1 DGHLTDQLD
10 PAAQVEDV
18 VGPQVTPVEQDRTAV
33 GVVEPVEEPQQR
45 GLSRPRRTD
54 HDREPSGGRA
64 GRETGHDGPIVAID
78 TDVPVLDQVA
88 HWMPLAW
95 RAVIDPDLRKAED
108 EGWHELHS
116 LIDSLP
122 AGAVERPGYF
132 EEGWSAK
139 DLLAHIGAWLAQ
151 AGVALEQIG
160 GGTYRADEI
169 DVDALNGRYLETL
182 RALPFDVV
190 RAQADAARARM
201 LIASAAVASRN
212 GDPAL
217 WIRKAGP
224 DHYAEHLPR
233 LREWV
238 KEAAS
243 HGTPVGPAAVPA
255 GVDLGAVEARRAEL
269 VARYLK
275 PAGERPP
282 SSARGVHHIALLS
295 SDVEQTI
302 RFYQELLEFPLTEI
316 FENRDYKGSNHFFFD
331 IGHGNLLA
339 FFDFPG

>member
-1 DGHLTDQLD
+1 M
-10 PAAQVEDV
+10 
-18 VGPQVTPVEQDRTAV
+18 
-33 GVVEPVEEPQQR
+33 
-45 GLSRPRRTD
+45 
-54 HDREPSGGRA
+54 
-64 GRETGHDGPIVAID
+64 ID
-78 TDVPVLDQVA
+78 SE
-88 HWMPLAW
+88 
-95 RAVIDPDLRKAED
+95 LRKAED
-108 EGWHELHS
+108 AGWHELHA

-122 AGAVERPGYF
+122 PAAVDQPGYF

-160 GGTYRADEI
+160 SGTYRPNEI

-182 RALPFDVV
+182 RELPFDVV
-190 RAQADAARARM
+190 RAQADASRTRM
-201 LIASAAVASRN
+201 LIASAGVVSPDAN
-212 GDPAL
+212 GDASF

-238 KEAAS
+238 KEVAS
-243 HGTPVGPAAVPA
+243 HGTPVGPAVVPE
-255 GVDLGAVEARRAEL
+255 GVDLAAVEARRAEL

-275 PAGERPP
+275 PAGERPE
-282 SSARGVHHIALLS
+282 SSARGVHHVALIS

-339 FFDFPG
+339 FFDFPGLDLGPYAEVLGGLHHIAISVPPERWAHLKGKLDAAGMPYHEASGSSIYLADPDGARVELISDELLTMYGHEVG

>member
-1 DGHLTDQLD
+1 
-10 PAAQVEDV
+10 
-18 VGPQVTPVEQDRTAV
+18 
-33 GVVEPVEEPQQR
+33 
-45 GLSRPRRTD
+45 
-54 HDREPSGGRA
+54 
-64 GRETGHDGPIVAID
+64 
-78 TDVPVLDQVA
+78 
-88 HWMPLAW
+88 
-95 RAVIDPDLRKAED
+95 VIDPELRKAED
-108 EGWHELHS
+108 DGWHELHA

-122 AGAVERPGYF
+122 PDSVDQPGYF

-151 AGVALEQIG
+151 AGVALEQLAS
-160 GGTYRADEI
+160 GTYRAAEI
-169 DVDALNGRYLETL
+169 DVDALNGRYLEAL
-182 RALPFDVV
+182 QALPFDVV

-201 LIASAAVASRN
+201 LIASAGVGSADRDA
-212 GDPAL
+212 AF

-238 KEAAS
+238 KEVGG
-243 HGTPVGPAAVPA
+243 HGGTPVGPALVPE
-255 GVDLGAVEARRAEL
+255 GVDLDAVEARRAEL

-275 PAGERPP
+275 PAGERPE
-282 SSARGVHHIALLS
+282 SAARGVHHIALIS

-339 FFDFPG
+339 FFDFPGLGVGPYAEVLGGLHHIAISVEPPRWAHLKAKLDKAGLSYHEASGSSIYLTDPDGARVELISDQLLSMYGHEVG

>member
-1 DGHLTDQLD
+1 
-10 PAAQVEDV
+10 
-18 VGPQVTPVEQDRTAV
+18 
-33 GVVEPVEEPQQR
+33 
-45 GLSRPRRTD
+45 
-54 HDREPSGGRA
+54 
-64 GRETGHDGPIVAID
+64 
-78 TDVPVLDQVA
+78 
-88 HWMPLAW
+88 
-95 RAVIDPDLRKAED
+95 VIDPDLRKAED
-108 EGWHELHS
+108 EGWHELHT
-116 LIDSLP
+116 LMDSLP
-122 AGAVERPGYF
+122 PDAVERPGYF

-212 GDPAL
+212 GDAAF

-295 SDVEQTI
+295 SDVERTI

-331 IGHGNLLA
+331 LGHGNLLA
-339 FFDFPG
+339 FFDFPCLDLGPYAEVLGWLHHIAISVEPPRWAQLKAKLDTAGMAYHEAGGSSIYLTDPDGARVELISDSLLTMYGHEVG

>member
-1 DGHLTDQLD
+1 M
-10 PAAQVEDV
+10 A
-18 VGPQVTPVEQDRTAV
+18 
-33 GVVEPVEEPQQR
+33 
-45 GLSRPRRTD
+45 
-54 HDREPSGGRA
+54 
-64 GRETGHDGPIVAID
+64 
-78 TDVPVLDQVA
+78 
-88 HWMPLAW
+88 
-95 RAVIDPDLRKAED
+95 AVIDADLRKAED
-108 EGWHELHS
+108 EGWHELHA

-122 AGAVERPGYF
+122 PDAVDRPGYF

-160 GGTYRADEI
+160 AGTYRADEI

-190 RAQADAARARM
+190 RAQADAARARL
-201 LIASAAVASRN
+201 LIASAAVGFPQDDA
-212 GDPAL
+212 AF

-243 HGTPVGPAAVPA
+243 HGGTAVGPALVPD
-255 GVDLGAVEARRAEL
+255 GVDLAAVDARRADL

-275 PAGERPP
+275 PAGQRPA
-282 SSARGVHHIALLS
+282 SSARGVHHVALIS
-295 SDVEQTI
+295 SHVERTI
-302 RFYQELLEFPLTEI
+302 GFYQELLEFPLTEI

-339 FFDFPG
+339 FFDFPGLDLGPYAEVLGGLHHIAISVEPPRWEQLKAKIDAAGVAYHEASGSSIYLADPDGARVELISDPLLNMYGHEVG